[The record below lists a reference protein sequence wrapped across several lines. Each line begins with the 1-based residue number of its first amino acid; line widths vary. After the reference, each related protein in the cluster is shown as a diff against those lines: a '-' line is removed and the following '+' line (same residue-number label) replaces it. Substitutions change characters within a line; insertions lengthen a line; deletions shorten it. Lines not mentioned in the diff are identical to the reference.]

1 MIFSFIDSFSFLL
14 MASPPDVPPIKPLR
28 DLSHLVNTLIQHY
41 LFVHGGIQRKRN
53 TGAGYSE
60 LFQARLIL
68 TAFDRSD
75 SKALSSYGV
84 EMRNGRTEVEGA
96 GRCRG
101 DSNETRSFRP
111 TERAGREESSH
122 IKVLSR
128 KKRLAPTCPT
138 IPACREVD
146 SDKAYFSPGKQHY
159 FHFLPHCRLSSRCTV
174 SYSAGFL
181 SGAGSLYARVRR
193 CLRTCG
199 RRNEGGGGEIGGCHI
214 SPIFYQAKKEAE
226 ERNAS

>member
-41 LFVHGGIQRKRN
+41 LFVYGGIQRKRN

-128 KKRLAPTCPT
+128 KKKGWPQPVQQSRHAERLTVTRRISRLANS
-138 IPACREVD
+138 IIFIFCRIVD
-146 SDKAYFSPGKQHY
+146 SHPGV
-159 FHFLPHCRLSSRCTV
+159 LSV
-174 SYSAGFL
+174 IPLDF
-181 SGAGSLYARVRR
+181 
-193 CLRTCG
+193 
-199 RRNEGGGGEIGGCHI
+199 
-214 SPIFYQAKKEAE
+214 
-226 ERNAS
+226 